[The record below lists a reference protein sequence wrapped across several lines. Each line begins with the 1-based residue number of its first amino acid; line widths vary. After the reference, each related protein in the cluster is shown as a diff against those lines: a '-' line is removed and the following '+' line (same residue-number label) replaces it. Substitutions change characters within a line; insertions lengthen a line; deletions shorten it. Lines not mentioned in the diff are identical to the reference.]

1 MPRDFSV
8 IAVSKD
14 GSWGAAT
21 NIAEFPFIVS
31 EERGETAMYIARD
44 FGREIE
50 KIK

>member
-8 IAVSKD
+8 IAVNKD
-14 GSWGAAT
+14 GAWGAAT

-31 EERGETAMYIARD
+31 EANGETSVYIARD